1 LTDVLHFL
9 VLYIV
14 SQILFQGML
23 FCRTIKFWF
32 LVLIFPRKGQ
42 SRLILLLLVLKPP
55 RLTRARMEMM
65 PKNLEKR
72 ATRLRRLPLLTLKTK
87 MWREKGSAQET

>member
-1 LTDVLHFL
+1 
-9 VLYIV
+9 
-14 SQILFQGML
+14 ML
-23 FCRTIKFWF
+23 FCRIIKFWF

-55 RLTRARMEMM
+55 RLTKARTEMM

-72 ATRLRRLPLLTLKTK
+72 AALLRRLPLLSPK
-87 MWREKGSAQET
+87 MEIWRKRGSA

>member
-1 LTDVLHFL
+1 MF
-9 VLYIV
+9 
-14 SQILFQGML
+14 

-55 RLTRARMEMM
+55 RVTKTRKEMM
-65 PKNLEKR
+65 PKHLEKR
-72 ATRLRRLPLLTLKTK
+72 ATQLRRLPLLTLKIEI
-87 MWREKGSAQET
+87 WRKRGNTQEM